1 MNILK
6 LCFALASMQSSRI
19 KKIHTR
25 NLEVGLPNSVLIGK
39 LDKYGVMIGNSKC
52 EQVCFLKSYQ
62 LDDDEHD
69 ECAKRRV
76 QLYPFNDVPAW
87 GNALYVKYI

>member
-76 QLYPFNDVPAW
+76 QLSPFNDVPAW